1 MTWLSDWW
9 ACYGLARWTSHC
21 LSRLISSA
29 YSFTKKLLT
38 IKPLPSHNKDAYTG
52 KEKPYGELSI
62 RFARW
67 IGVKLEDACNGLVE
81 AQREVLMEINE
92 STAKQVVSNKKA
104 QSEIAHL
111 ASVRQ
116 RIRIQK
122 KREASRKLMWDMTNN
137 QYYWQYSD
145 GTLKPV
151 WWGVR

>member
-1 MTWLSDWW
+1 M
-9 ACYGLARWTSHC
+9 
-21 LSRLISSA
+21 
-29 YSFTKKLLT
+29 
-38 IKPLPSHNKDAYTG
+38 
-52 KEKPYGELSI
+52 
-62 RFARW
+62 
-67 IGVKLEDACNGLVE
+67 E

-151 WWGVR
+151 